1 MAKEQEL
8 NLQNGD
14 SHQIPPQQTT
24 ETAIQPQSNEQA
36 IIQIKNGMPEQ
47 LRPLQQCFIKP
58 METAHKMGIPNERY
72 VQECN
77 FAMQAMLKTPY
88 LIGCARNHPDEFV
101 SALNNVL
108 LTGMTLNP
116 TLSVAYLVPYKGVV
130 QMQTS
135 YMGKKSY
142 AINTGLCKDIECSL
156 VFKGEEFEIS
166 KGTNPSIKHIP
177 TPWGE
182 RNIETLLGGYY
193 VITYTSGKMAFD
205 TMSKEEIESIK
216 KRSPS
221 VGAGKQS
228 PWDTDYM
235 EMAKKTLINRAYKH
249 LPKLGMSPEA
259 QKALEIISGLDEQ
272 VAKDNNYGQEQVDD
286 FADATEI

>member
-1 MAKEQEL
+1 MAKQQEL
-8 NLQNGD
+8 DLQNGGN
-14 SHQIPPQQTT
+14 QQVPPQQ
-24 ETAIQPQSNEQA
+24 APAVVVQPQSNEQA

-47 LRPLQQCFIKP
+47 LKPLQQCFLKP

-77 FAMQAMLKTPY
+77 FAMQAMLKNTY
-88 LIGCARNHPDEFV
+88 LISCAKSHPDEFV

-108 LTGMTLNP
+108 LTRMTLNP

-135 YMGKKSY
+135 YMGKRSY
-142 AINTGLCKDIECSL
+142 AINTGLCKDLECTL
-156 VFKGEEFEIS
+156 VFKGEEFAIS

-177 TPWGE
+177 NPWGV
-182 RNIETLLGGYY
+182 RNAETLLGGYF
-193 VITYTSGKMAFD
+193 VITYTSGKIAFD
-205 TMSKEEIESIK
+205 TMSKDEIEAIK

-221 VGAGKQS
+221 VGSGKSS
-228 PWDTDYM
+228 PWDTDYL
-235 EMAKKTLINRAYKH
+235 EMAKKTLINRAYKQ

-272 VAKDNNYGQEQVDD
+272 VAKDSNYGQEQVDD
-286 FADATEI
+286 FADATEV

>member
-8 NLQNGD
+8 NLQGGG
-14 SHQIPPQQTT
+14 QQQ
-24 ETAIQPQSNEQA
+24 AAQPQAPAVVTSQATEQA
-36 IIQIKNGMPEQ
+36 VIQIKNGLPEQ

-58 METAHKMGIPNERY
+58 LETAKKMGIPNERY

-77 FAMQAMLKTPY
+77 FAMQAMLKNTY
-88 LIGCARNHPDEFV
+88 LIGCAKNHPDEFV

-116 TLSVAYLVPYKGVV
+116 TLNVAYLVPYKGVV

-142 AINTGLCKDIECSL
+142 AINTGLCKDIDCSL
-156 VFKGEEFEIS
+156 VFKGEEFAIS

-177 TPWGE
+177 NPWASH
-182 RNIETLLGGYY
+182 IADTLLGGYY
-193 VITYTSGKMAFD
+193 VITYSSGKIAFD
-205 TMSKEEIESIK
+205 TMSKEDIEAIK

-221 VGAGKQS
+221 VGSGKQS
-228 PWDTDYM
+228 PWDTDYF
-235 EMAKKTLINRAYKH
+235 EMCKKTLINRAYKQ
-249 LPKLGMSPEA
+249 LPKIGMSPEA
-259 QKALEIISGLDEQ
+259 QRALEIINGLDEQ
-272 VAKDNNYGQEQVDD
+272 VAKDNNYGQNEQDDVFVDV
-286 FADATEI
+286 TEV